1 MYIRFKTSK
10 KAKFPT
16 IQIVEGVRE
25 GKKVKQKTIAH
36 LGVVKGQNDLRKL
49 LQLAENLIQ
58 KLEKE
63 GVEIEQKVRVKQLI
77 HKMRIYDGF
86 GLVVDK
92 LMRMTGFSQVIG
104 SSQGRHQ
111 FNLEEIV
118 KLIIVQRLD
127 LPSSKLR
134 THERQED
141 HGFFGINLQNLYRT
155 MDVIEPLS
163 NNLQKKAFD
172 VVRSVSSAPLDCFFF
187 DVTTLYFESVS
198 QDELRDFGFSKD
210 QKQHSV
216 QIVLALVVDSEGNPI
231 AYETFKGNLAE
242 TKTLVPVLE
251 TLRDRFSIK
260 NVTVVCDRGM
270 ASKPNIEALQASGFH
285 FVIASKLRSVSKKLR
300 INDRQACQPL
310 PNQAHL
316 PEEEKTLFR
325 TMPHPQYAD
334 TLLIVTYSPSRAA
347 KDKEDRERLLE
358 KLQCKLDN
366 APNETSVKKVIS
378 NSGYKK
384 YTTVKQGSSV
394 GLNQKAID
402 EDALWDGFHGIALSN
417 SAGLSVEE
425 ALSRYK
431 DLWRVEEAFRIAKC
445 TLKTRPIF
453 HWKPQRIRAHVLLCF
468 LTLFMERFL
477 EFRLRQAGTPLTAD
491 RIRYALAGVHSTV
504 FEERGTNKQGKMES
518 ALSEDAEKIFK
529 LLELPIKRTTSL
541 TSPCCA

>member
-16 IQIVEGVRE
+16 LQIVEGVRE

-36 LGVVKGQNDLRKL
+36 LGVIKGQKDLQKL

-63 GVEIEQKVRVKQLI
+63 GLEVEHKVRVKQLM
-77 HKMRIYDGF
+77 HKMTVYDGF
-86 GLVVDK
+86 GLVVDR
-92 LMRMTGFSQVIG
+92 LMHLIGFSQVIK
-104 SSQGRHQ
+104 SAQGRRQ
-111 FNLEEIV
+111 FNLEETV
-118 KLIIVQRLD
+118 KLIMVQRLD

-134 THERQED
+134 TCERQEE
-141 HGFFGINLQNLYRT
+141 HGFLGINLQNMYRT
-155 MDVIEPLS
+155 MDAIEPLS
-163 NNLQKKAFD
+163 NDLQKKAFEA
-172 VVRSVSSAPLDCFFF
+172 VHASSVLLDCFFF
-187 DVTTLYFESVS
+187 DVTTLYFESVN

-210 QKQHSV
+210 QKHHSV

-251 TLRDRFSIK
+251 SLRDRFSIK
-260 NVTVVCDRGM
+260 NVTVVCDRGL
-270 ASKPNIEALQASGFH
+270 ASKPNIEALQTSGFH
-285 FVIASKLRSVSKKLR
+285 FVIATKLRSISKKLGV
-300 INDRQACQPL
+300 NDPLACKPL
-310 PNQAHL
+310 PSQLHL
-316 PEEEKTLFR
+316 PKEERTLFR
-325 TMPHPQYAD
+325 TMPHPQYAN

-358 KLQCKLDN
+358 KLQHKLEDPPTE
-366 APNETSVKKVIS
+366 ASVKKVMS

-394 GLNQKAID
+394 ALNQKAID
-402 EDALWDGFHGIALSN
+402 EDAAWDGFHGIAVSN

-431 DLWRVEEAFRIAKC
+431 DLWHVEEAFRIAKC

-453 HWKPQRIRAHVLLCF
+453 HWKPQRIKAHVLLCF
-468 LTLFMERFL
+468 LTLFIERFL
-477 EFRLRQAGTPLTAD
+477 EFRLRQAGTALSPD
-491 RIRYALAGVHSTV
+491 RIRYALACVHTTM
-504 FEERGTNKQGKMES
+504 FEEKDTNKQGKMES

-529 LLELPIKRTTSL
+529 LLDLPIGRSTSL
-541 TSPCCA
+541 TTPCCA